1 MKKQYEPPRID
12 VLVLEQD
19 DIITASPIK
28 GGYGTMKG
36 EHGNVEHQFT
46 WDE

>member
-1 MKKQYEPPRID
+1 MKKQYETPEIE

-28 GGYGTMKG
+28 GGYGTVNG

-46 WDE
+46 WTD